1 MALFIMP
8 CHDSCDAD
16 DHSITVTIET
26 AQDHHESES
35 DFCSPFCSCACCATA
50 IQGLTFVEVKAPAHF
65 SINNFVLLNP
75 DFCFISNSS
84 IWQPPKLG

>member
-1 MALFIMP
+1 MALLIMP

-35 DFCSPFCSCACCATA
+35 DFCSPFVVVPVVPRQFRAW
-50 IQGLTFVEVKAPAHF
+50 L
-65 SINNFVLLNP
+65 LLN
-75 DFCFISNSS
+75 
-84 IWQPPKLG
+84 